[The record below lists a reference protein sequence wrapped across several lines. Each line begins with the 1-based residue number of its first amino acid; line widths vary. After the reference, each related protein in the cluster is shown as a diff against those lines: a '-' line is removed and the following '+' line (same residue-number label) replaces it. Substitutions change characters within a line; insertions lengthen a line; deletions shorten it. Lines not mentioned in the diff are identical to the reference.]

1 MVVCGGG
8 GVKME
13 EVVVWTCRDGGG
25 SGRVEMVR
33 DGSGGGRVKMVVV
46 VVEALT

>member
-1 MVVCGGG
+1 MVVCGGR
-8 GVKME
+8 GVEME
-13 EVVVWTCRDGGG
+13 EVVVWTCRNGGG
-25 SGRVEMVR
+25 SGHIEMVW